1 MGAVLQP
8 MPTVQVETDAAGNI
22 KFSGAALS
30 RQQWQAMAK
39 ASGWTDGAQGQ
50 GLVQPKPWITSTLE
64 TVLVRF
70 RLSSLL
76 TFHIACPH
84 PAVSFPA

>member
-1 MGAVLQP
+1 MHLCPLPFWLVPAAAAACSPVGMGAVLQP

-39 ASGWTDGAQGQ
+39 ASGWTDGMCREG
-50 GLVQPKPWITSTLE
+50 
-64 TVLVRF
+64 
-70 RLSSLL
+70 
-76 TFHIACPH
+76 C
-84 PAVSFPA
+84 